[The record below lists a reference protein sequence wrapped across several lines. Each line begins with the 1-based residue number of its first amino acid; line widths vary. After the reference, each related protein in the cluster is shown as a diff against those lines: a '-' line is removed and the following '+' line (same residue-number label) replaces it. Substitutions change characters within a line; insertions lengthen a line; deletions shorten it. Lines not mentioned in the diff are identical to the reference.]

1 MDKSRYSVDPF
12 QVIMLYLATPISSGY
27 NANNNNS
34 LLFYVCL
41 KLQQLLIFLSTISKG
56 TMQERLRWIFRLY
69 DTDGD
74 GVIQPSELF
83 TLIWAL
89 REMAGVSSDKTH
101 IDSKKAATE
110 SLVTPQYSAAV
121 KWHDNIHVKSLSYKL
136 PCCVTTDTCSSKYS
150 VFFLD
155 R

>member
-121 KWHDNIHVKSLSYKL
+121 K
-136 PCCVTTDTCSSKYS
+136 
-150 VFFLD
+150 
-155 R
+155 